1 MLQKGFL
8 KSRYNE
14 GKIGGVAKTGLFLFL
29 AGVVIIL
36 CNFFCVMAQI
46 QKGEQISTSFLI
58 IFIIGFFLL
67 TVSLWTKFFVQNKV
81 NQK

>member
-14 GKIGGVAKTGLFLFL
+14 GSTRVAKTGMILFL

-36 CNFFCVMAQI
+36 GNFFGMMAQI
-46 QKGEQISTSFLI
+46 QKGEQISILFLI
-58 IFIIGFFLL
+58 IFIIGFFML

-81 NQK
+81 NQN